1 MDLTNFKTYLKE
13 ELLKDVP
20 YRDIEKSLKN
30 YFDFKLPEK
39 TKDFLSGIKNTD
51 LRNLVKLFLES
62 GNFVGMEFLYTLFE
76 QINQEVVCWD
86 DSSSSVTV
94 SEEGVNHFLDEMD
107 ECVEHTHQKLMIDKY
122 PEFKE
127 NTGYQF
133 WNNVFSE
140 FSDQLEWD
148 EFLNSLTVLVTGSG
162 LAQKFFYN
170 VRNKTLSLE
179 PIQSDTIYVGESRKF
194 GLQQFDDG
202 NVFALSETF
211 FGYLISKDSS
221 ELVKESLGDIQFV
234 LTQDCYNY
242 LEAFERSI
250 SKLNQTF
257 DNKDGAILATGT
269 LLKAKDVIEGFFP
282 REFLDQE
289 DVNIINTIGKE
300 RVRSIIDEMARIDK
314 MKG

>member
-1 MDLTNFKTYLKE
+1 M
-13 ELLKDVP
+13 KDVP

-76 QINQEVVCWD
+76 QINQEVVYWD

-107 ECVEHTHQKLMIDKY
+107 ECIEHTHQKLMIDKY
-122 PEFKE
+122 PEFRE

-170 VRNKTLSLE
+170 VRNNTLSLE

-211 FGYLISKDSS
+211 FGYLISKEAKTPSKKACC
-221 ELVKESLGDIQFV
+221 ELLSNFIV
-234 LTQDCYNY
+234 L
-242 LEAFERSI
+242 
-250 SKLNQTF
+250 
-257 DNKDGAILATGT
+257 
-269 LLKAKDVIEGFFP
+269 
-282 REFLDQE
+282 
-289 DVNIINTIGKE
+289 
-300 RVRSIIDEMARIDK
+300 
-314 MKG
+314 